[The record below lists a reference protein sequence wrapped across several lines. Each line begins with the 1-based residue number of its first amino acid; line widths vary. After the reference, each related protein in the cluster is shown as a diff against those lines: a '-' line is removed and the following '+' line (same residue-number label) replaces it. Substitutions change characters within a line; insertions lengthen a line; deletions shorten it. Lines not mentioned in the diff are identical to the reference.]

1 MDNGSTDGTLEYLN
15 DFKNDNP
22 DKFSEYPFD
31 LFELSIQGVVPRNS
45 TEIVQT
51 IAYDQPRDR
60 QVMDTMLKNSGA
72 TWGLFLDADEIVS
85 DQITREQVE
94 TWMHQNTYNA
104 IKFRHVH
111 FWNDKHHYRTD
122 QRWKPRHNRMMW
134 RITPESTIQDDA
146 KVHPGIVHNL
156 KGRILETD
164 YVIKHYGHID
174 KKGNAE
180 RADFYQSMDNASMPD
195 FSGNTYQH
203 MTDESECQLAEWHEA
218 TPIADRD
225 FGKPSLMIVMMHAKG
240 DMLMAT
246 PTIRALALQNPDLE
260 ISVMGLGQTE
270 ERDFKTHEIFENNP
284 FVHKYYD
291 SSIDRHPVYW
301 EEETFLTRD
310 LPVIEKDLND
320 IQQLTRFDEVVIVT
334 LRSDYK
340 KHRIDRFANACE
352 VELTDKQMQ
361 VFPTE
366 VDRADTKRGYLKM
379 LTPEER
385 VSPHEVPKD
394 NTISI
399 HRWCGNSLKSWDY
412 SEYKQLCEFL
422 AEQGFRL
429 ILWDKGDPEPAIRGK
444 KIINMQDYMVDHWTT
459 GCSAVLMEMCALHI
473 GADSFPMHLAS
484 AMNTPT
490 LAIFERSLA
499 STAAPLNENSTI
511 AASVYSLHT
520 GDPAFYEQH
529 AHRIAPCGLDAVKAE
544 HLYPILH
551 KMGFIEDADF
561 TPFPVR
567 EFEFMG
573 HQIVSPEIDGFVY
586 EDYETDDLNELKAC
600 EALNHYVIPNE
611 SVFMD
616 VGANVG
622 RNSLMIRGDIKKG
635 IAIEP
640 FPEIYRMLV

>member
-31 LFELSIQGVVPRNS
+31 LFGSIQGVVPRNS

-60 QVMDTMLKNSGA
+60 QVMDIMLKNSGA

-94 TWMHQNTYNA
+94 EWMHQNTYNA

-111 FWNDKHHYRTD
+111 FWNDTDHYRTD

-180 RADFYQSMDNASMPD
+180 RAEFYRSMDNASMPD

-203 MTDESECQLAEWHEA
+203 MTDESECQLAEWHEE
-218 TPIADRD
+218 TPIADRA
-225 FGKPSLMIVMMHAKG
+225 FGKPSVMIVMMHAKG

-246 PTIRALALQNPDLE
+246 PTIRALALHNPDLE

-270 ERDFKTHEIFENNP
+270 ERDFKTSEIFENNP

-291 SSIDRHPVYW
+291 SSIDWHPVYW
-301 EEETFLTRD
+301 EEETFHTRD

-352 VELTDKQMQ
+352 VELTDKRMQ

-399 HRWCGNSLKSWDY
+399 HRWCGNPLKSWDY

-484 AMNTPT
+484 AVNTPT

-499 STAAPLNENSTI
+499 STAAPLNENSVI

-520 GDPAFYEQH
+520 GDPAFYEKH
-529 AHRIAPCGLDAVKAE
+529 SHRIAPCGLDAVKAE

-600 EALNHYVIPNE
+600 EALNNYVIPNE
-611 SVFMD
+611 SIFMD
-616 VGANVG
+616 VGGECRSKLAHDP
-622 RNSLMIRGDIKKG
+622 RGHQKRD
-635 IAIEP
+635 
-640 FPEIYRMLV
+640 RH